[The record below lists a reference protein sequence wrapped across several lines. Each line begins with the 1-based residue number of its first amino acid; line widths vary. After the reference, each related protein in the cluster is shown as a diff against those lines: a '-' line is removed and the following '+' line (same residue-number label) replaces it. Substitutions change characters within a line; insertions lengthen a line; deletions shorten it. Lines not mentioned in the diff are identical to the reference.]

1 MRARAPIVALVPVR
15 GLAVG
20 KRRLQGALDSRERRA
35 LIEAML
41 VDVLRTLSAS
51 PAVHFS
57 LVVSSDPEV
66 APLAAAEGARLLP
79 DAPEGGLNASLT
91 AALAWVGAACPGNA
105 ALIVPADLPVLTP
118 ALLETSVLGAAGEV
132 VIARSQDGG
141 TNLLLLR
148 ALPGPKLCFGP
159 ESCARHRAAARAAGC
174 TVTIVEHPVLACDL
188 DAAEDL
194 TTVRPLLAPGRTKD
208 LLERAYPIEL
218 SQSGGAR

>member
-1 MRARAPIVALVPVR
+1 MSVRASLVALVPVR

-20 KRRLQGALDSRERRA
+20 KRRLAAALGERERRA
-35 LIEAML
+35 LIETML
-41 VDVLRTLSAS
+41 VDVLRALRAS
-51 PAVHFS
+51 PAVHSS

-66 APLAAAEGARLLP
+66 TPLATAEGALLLP
-79 DAPEGGLNASLT
+79 DAPGGGLNASLT
-91 AALAWVGAACPGNA
+91 AALAWVAAACPGNA
-105 ALIVPADLPVLTP
+105 ALVVPADLPVLTP
-118 ALLETSVLGAAGEV
+118 ALLETNVLGAAGEV
-132 VIARSQDGG
+132 VIARSLDGG

-188 DAAEDL
+188 DTAEDL
-194 TTVRPLLAPGRTKD
+194 ATARPLLAPGRTKD
-208 LLERAYPIEL
+208 LLERVYPIEF